1 MYVGKKQLGAVAGI
15 IGLLLLA
22 VGAYLGFAGIS
33 KGGRDCG
40 SAFRPELVFS
50 LTGESSCTDAT
61 ASRKTL
67 ATALLIPG
75 AALAI
80 LGVFTFGVE
89 HAEEVNAREKV
100 ADSVASK

>member
-1 MYVGKKQLGAVAGI
+1 MYVGKKQLGAVAGT

-33 KGGRDCG
+33 KDGRDCG
-40 SAFRPELVFS
+40 SAFKPELVFS
-50 LTGESSCTDAT
+50 LAGESSCTDAA

-75 AALAI
+75 AALSI

-89 HAEEVNAREKV
+89 RTEEVNAREKE